1 MSDTVSEEP
10 TRLRSIDQL
19 RGYAVFGM
27 ILVNAKGMF
36 GVKVDQ
42 LSHHQDHFTYADTIA
57 PLFMFAVGIS
67 MRLSWL
73 RRSEVA
79 GTASTRKAMA
89 KRFTTLVLIA
99 FVIYMG
105 WLWDALMDI
114 GLAGLLAVM
123 FIDQSAKMR
132 AGVACCMALVYQ
144 AIVSHTVYGPWIMRT
159 GDLTAENMPYL
170 FKWIPYQSTLFDVRL
185 NGGPLGPLSWCF
197 ILLLGTIAYDV
208 MKTSDRK
215 LIITWCLSLGLG
227 LCVAG
232 WVVSMPWGA
241 TKALWPITAYHM
253 TLPFPLWSTGLSFL
267 TLLTLYLL
275 CDEAGLSIPT
285 FASVSMNAL
294 FIYIVQC
301 VISETEAP
309 QDIIKAC
316 YGWIQKPLVESNPS
330 LATPLGICGILAFY
344 GMLAALAY
352 VLHRNKTYIKI

>member
-1 MSDTVSEEP
+1 
-10 TRLRSIDQL
+10 
-19 RGYAVFGM
+19 
-27 ILVNAKGMF
+27 
-36 GVKVDQ
+36 
-42 LSHHQDHFTYADTIA
+42 
-57 PLFMFAVGIS
+57 
-67 MRLSWL
+67 
-73 RRSEVA
+73 
-79 GTASTRKAMA
+79 
-89 KRFTTLVLIA
+89 
-99 FVIYMG
+99 
-105 WLWDALMDI
+105 
-114 GLAGLLAVM
+114 
-123 FIDQSAKMR
+123 
-132 AGVACCMALVYQ
+132 
-144 AIVSHTVYGPWIMRT
+144 
-159 GDLTAENMPYL
+159 
-170 FKWIPYQSTLFDVRL
+170 
-185 NGGPLGPLSWCF
+185 
-197 ILLLGTIAYDV
+197 